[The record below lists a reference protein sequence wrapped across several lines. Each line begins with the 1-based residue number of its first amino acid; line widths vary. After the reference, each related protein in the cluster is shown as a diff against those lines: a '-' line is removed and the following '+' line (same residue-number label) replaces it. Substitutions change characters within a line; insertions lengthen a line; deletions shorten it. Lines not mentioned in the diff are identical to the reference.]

1 MDGQGNKKCF
11 EFGGGFYIVEIER
24 VALVVQK
31 LVMFQ
36 KKNISQSVWQGE
48 SLSKKKLNISKAYF
62 SYKYNIK

>member
-36 KKNISQSVWQGE
+36 KKKYLTISLTRGE
-48 SLSKKKLNISKAYF
+48 FKQKKVE
-62 SYKYNIK
+62 YK